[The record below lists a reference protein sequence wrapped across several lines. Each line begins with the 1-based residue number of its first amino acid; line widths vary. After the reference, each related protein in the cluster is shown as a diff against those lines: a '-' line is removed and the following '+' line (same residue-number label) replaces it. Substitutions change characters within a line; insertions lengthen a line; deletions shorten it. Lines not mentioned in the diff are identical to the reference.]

1 MQVQTGFGANGEI
14 ETINVPVHYASQDRV
29 VSWINSRFT
38 QNKSF
43 SLPMMSVYMTGIEIT
58 PERRKGV
65 GTIDRKVYL
74 PQNGVFPSDL
84 TTLHRLMPI
93 PYDLNMDL
101 YIVASNSDQSFQMIE
116 QILMMFDPAIQI
128 QANDKQAD
136 WAKITQVEMVGI
148 GNEETIPI
156 GTEKRAIVWNFQF
169 RLPIWIAPP
178 VVVRDNVI
186 QTIVHRITTGNIAE
200 LSEITDDGDI
210 LTFESKFE

>member
-1 MQVQTGFGANGEI
+1 
-14 ETINVPVHYASQDRV
+14 
-29 VSWINSRFT
+29 
-38 QNKSF
+38 
-43 SLPMMSVYMTGIEIT
+43 
-58 PERRKGV
+58 
-65 GTIDRKVYL
+65 
-74 PQNGVFPSDL
+74 
-84 TTLHRLMPI
+84 
-93 PYDLNMDL
+93 
-101 YIVASNSDQSFQMIE
+101 MIE